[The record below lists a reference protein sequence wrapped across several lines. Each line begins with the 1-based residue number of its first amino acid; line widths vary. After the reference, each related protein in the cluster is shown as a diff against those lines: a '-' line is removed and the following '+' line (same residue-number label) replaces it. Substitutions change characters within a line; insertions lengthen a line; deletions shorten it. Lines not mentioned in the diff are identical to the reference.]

1 MCILSISIIFCFN
14 PGWNPKRFVRY
25 RLLILYSHVRQ
36 CAAAAL
42 AGAAAAVAWKSLQ
55 KCPRPD
61 STECASRLCWQGG
74 HRPVR
79 RAGGRQA
86 IASKPDRPSSCKIRH
101 LTPPLFLYPPFPWS
115 WAHPGLAQYTTACS
129 MQNSFY
135 PLEYTPMSSAD
146 VWPRLWISFCVWTA
160 HWATVSRF
168 FWTFVHIST
177 KFWLRAKLQLWQLL
191 KTMKIAGGGFMQTE
205 VSR

>member
-101 LTPPLFLYPPFPWS
+101 LTPPLSIPPLSLILGTSWLGTVHYCMQHAEQFLPPRIHPYEPS
-115 WAHPGLAQYTTACS
+115 WCL
-129 MQNSFY
+129 
-135 PLEYTPMSSAD
+135 TP
-146 VWPRLWISFCVWTA
+146 
-160 HWATVSRF
+160 
-168 FWTFVHIST
+168 FVN
-177 KFWLRAKLQLWQLL
+177 
-191 KTMKIAGGGFMQTE
+191 
-205 VSR
+205 